1 MLGFKT
7 KSKEDEKEETQPADV
22 VKVIEIIG
30 TSDQGF
36 DEAIAV
42 AIKTAASSLRHITG
56 ADVKHMT
63 VSVKDGKVSQY
74 RVDLKVAFALDADD

>member
-63 VSVKDGKVSQY
+63 VSVKDGKVSHY
-74 RVDLKVAFALDADD
+74 RVDLKVAFALDGDD

>member
-1 MLGFKT
+1 VLGFKT
-7 KSKEDEKEETQPADV
+7 KSKDDEKEETQPADV

-63 VSVKDGKVSQY
+63 VSVKDGKISHY
-74 RVDLKVAFALDADD
+74 RVDLKVAFALDGDD

>member
-1 MLGFKT
+1 MLGFKA
-7 KSKEDEKEETQPADV
+7 KSRHDEDEDKDQDKDTVSADV

-36 DEAIAV
+36 EEAIAV

-63 VSVKDGKVSQY
+63 VAVKNG
-74 RVDLKVAFALDADD
+74 